1 MPLTQKDFY
10 DVCYEILLKTS
21 EASDVFST
29 LKDIQDGYF
38 YKNNFDFLLMRNEII
53 AYIKR
58 VRLDNVIDYFTTGNG
73 SLALSRISY
82 KLPLENA
89 TPDILYETLIL
100 EIKRLIL
107 KGMYQL
113 IKNKFSFLSDK
124 EIIEKLY
131 LNDIAVLQKYGLL

>member
-1 MPLTQKDFY
+1 
-10 DVCYEILLKTS
+10 
-21 EASDVFST
+21 
-29 LKDIQDGYF
+29 
-38 YKNNFDFLLMRNEII
+38 MRIWEC
-53 AYIKR
+53 
-58 VRLDNVIDYFTTGNG
+58 NG
-73 SLALSRISY
+73 SLALSRIAY
-82 KLPLENA
+82 KLPLEKA

-131 LNDIAVLQKYGLL
+131 LNDIAVLQKYGLSWLGNKKTEKQPHTSRASSYIARTFSLQASTNFCGASGVTYIPFSRIQFRTG

>member
-1 MPLTQKDFY
+1 MKEFAHRFKKNIC
-10 DVCYEILLKTS
+10 VYES
-21 EASDVFST
+21 
-29 LKDIQDGYF
+29 
-38 YKNNFDFLLMRNEII
+38 
-53 AYIKR
+53 
-58 VRLDNVIDYFTTGNG
+58 GNG
-73 SLALSRISY
+73 SLALSRIAY
-82 KLPLENA
+82 KLPLEKA

-131 LNDIAVLQKYGLL
+131 LNDIAILQKYGLS